1 MDEITKNLIQSIPIW
16 KGNIE
21 IKTIDGGLTNQN
33 FLIQEN
39 LNKFVVR
46 LGDDIPDNRG
56 FDLRSLS

>member
-1 MDEITKNLIQSIPIW
+1 MDEITENLIQSIPIW

-39 LNKFVVR
+39 LNNSDRETFNEEEIK
-46 LGDDIPDNRG
+46 LDIDN
-56 FDLRSLS
+56 DK